1 MGLLFLFSQRMV
13 GFSLV
18 PVDLLPYLP
27 KTWQNLLNLELLKSI
42 SDKLTSDFIPK
53 KEAVFKCLDINPDE
67 VRVLIIGQDP
77 YPNPDY
83 AMGLAFSV
91 TSNVKTLPASLRNI
105 FIELE
110 SDLGIKRVNGDL
122 SDWASQGV
130 MLINR
135 SLTSAPKISD
145 SHSDIGW
152 QNFTEQI
159 IKIAADN
166 GAVGL
171 LWGNEAAKVSK
182 LFSREDQVVSSHP
195 SPLSAY
201 RGFFGS
207 KPFSKVNNRLAQK
220 GLTRIKW

>member
-166 GAVGL
+166 GAIGL
-171 LWGNEAAKVSK
+171 LWGNEAQKVSK
-182 LFSREDQVVSSHP
+182 LFNREDQVVSAHP

-207 KPFSKVNNRLAQK
+207 KPFSKANNLLTQK
-220 GLTRIKW
+220 GLTKIKW

>member
-13 GFSLV
+13 GSSLV

-27 KTWQNLLNLELLKSI
+27 KRWQNLLNLELLKSI
-42 SDKLTSDFIPK
+42 SDKLSPDFIPK

-91 TSNVKTLPASLRNI
+91 NSKVKTLPASLKNI
-105 FIELE
+105 FTELE
-110 SDLGIKRVNGDL
+110 SDLGVKRVNGDL
-122 SDWASQGV
+122 SDWAGQGV

-135 SLTSAPKISD
+135 SLTTAPKISN

-166 GAVGL
+166 GAIGL
-171 LWGNEAAKVSK
+171 LWGNEAQKVSK
-182 LFSREDQVVSSHP
+182 LFNREDQVVSAHP
-195 SPLSAY
+195 SPLSAH

-207 KPFSKVNNRLAQK
+207 KPFSKANNRLTQK
-220 GLTRIKW
+220 GLTKIKW

>member
-1 MGLLFLFSQRMV
+1 
-13 GFSLV
+13 V

-27 KTWQNLLNLELLKSI
+27 KRWQNLLNLELLKSI
-42 SDKLTSDFIPK
+42 SDRLSPDFIPK

-91 TSNVKTLPASLRNI
+91 NSKVKTLPASLKNI
-105 FIELE
+105 FTELE
-110 SDLGIKRVNGDL
+110 SDLGVKRVNGDL
-122 SDWASQGV
+122 SDWAGQGV

-135 SLTSAPKISD
+135 SLTTAPKISN

-166 GAVGL
+166 GAIGL
-171 LWGNEAAKVSK
+171 LWGNEAQKVSK
-182 LFSREDQVVSSHP
+182 LFNREDQVVSAHP
-195 SPLSAY
+195 SPLSAH

-207 KPFSKVNNRLAQK
+207 KPFSKANNRLTQK
-220 GLTRIKW
+220 GLTKIKW

>member
-91 TSNVKTLPASLRNI
+91 TSNVKTLPVSLRNI

>member
-13 GFSLV
+13 GSSLV

>member
-13 GFSLV
+13 GSSLV

-91 TSNVKTLPASLRNI
+91 NSKVKTLPASLKNI
-105 FIELE
+105 FTELE
-110 SDLGIKRVNGDL
+110 SDLGVKRVNGDL
-122 SDWASQGV
+122 SDWAGQGV

-135 SLTSAPKISD
+135 SLTTAPKISN

>member
-145 SHSDIGW
+145 SHADIGW

>member
-13 GFSLV
+13 GSSLV

-145 SHSDIGW
+145 SHYDIGW

-182 LFSREDQVVSSHP
+182 LFSREDQVVSAHP